1 MQLQIQSYKIRKYY
15 KMKKIRVFCGSSKP
29 ENHTK
34 LENEVISLGNLILKK
49 KLQLVYGG
57 AKIGLMGLVANTILK
72 GGGYVTGI
80 IPKLLSKK
88 EIINKEVSN
97 LIIVNNMHQRKKKM
111 YDLSDAFIILPGG
124 IGTLEEFSEI
134 TTWKILGI
142 EKKPIF
148 LLNFD
153 GFYDNLIQQFEV
165 MEKYNFLYSDILKEV
180 IIINSISDLD
190 SLL

>member
-1 MQLQIQSYKIRKYY
+1 
-15 KMKKIRVFCGSSKP
+15 MKKICVFCGSSKP

-88 EIINKEVSN
+88 EIINKEVSD
-97 LIIVNNMHQRKKKM
+97 LIIVNNMHERKKKM

-153 GFYDNLIQQFEV
+153 GFYDHIIHQFEV

-180 IIINSISDLD
+180 IVINSISDLN

>member
-1 MQLQIQSYKIRKYY
+1 
-15 KMKKIRVFCGSSKP
+15 MKKICVFCGSSKP
-29 ENHTK
+29 KNHTK

-142 EKKPIF
+142 ENKPIF

>member
-1 MQLQIQSYKIRKYY
+1 
-15 KMKKIRVFCGSSKP
+15 MKKICVFCGSSKP

-88 EIINKEVSN
+88 EIINKEVSD
-97 LIIVNNMHQRKKKM
+97 LIIVNNMHERKKKM

-142 EKKPIF
+142 ENKPIF

>member
-1 MQLQIQSYKIRKYY
+1 
-15 KMKKIRVFCGSSKP
+15 MKKICVFCGSSKP
-29 ENHTK
+29 ENNTK
-34 LENEVISLGNLILKK
+34 LENEVISLGNFILKK

-57 AKIGLMGLVANTILK
+57 AKIGLMGLIANTILK

-142 EKKPIF
+142 ENKPIF

-190 SLL
+190 SLI

>member
-1 MQLQIQSYKIRKYY
+1 
-15 KMKKIRVFCGSSKP
+15 MKKICVFCGSSKP
-29 ENHTK
+29 ENHRK

-57 AKIGLMGLVANTILK
+57 AKIGLMGLVANTILE

-88 EIINKEVSN
+88 EIINKEVSD
-97 LIIVNNMHQRKKKM
+97 LIIVNNMHERKKKM

-153 GFYDNLIQQFEV
+153 GFYDHLIQQFEV

-190 SLL
+190 SFL

>member
-1 MQLQIQSYKIRKYY
+1 
-15 KMKKIRVFCGSSKP
+15 MKKICVFFGSSKP

-88 EIINKEVSN
+88 EIINKEVSD
-97 LIIVNNMHQRKKKM
+97 LIIVTNMHERKKKM

-153 GFYDNLIQQFEV
+153 GFYDHLIQQFEV
-165 MEKYNFLYSDILKEV
+165 MQEYNFLYSDILKEV

>member
-1 MQLQIQSYKIRKYY
+1 
-15 KMKKIRVFCGSSKP
+15 MKKICVFCGSSKP
-29 ENHTK
+29 ENDTK
-34 LENEVISLGNLILKK
+34 LENEIISLGNFILKK

-57 AKIGLMGLVANTILK
+57 AKIGLMGLIANTILK

-142 EKKPIF
+142 ENKPIF

-190 SLL
+190 SLI

>member
-1 MQLQIQSYKIRKYY
+1 
-15 KMKKIRVFCGSSKP
+15 MKKICVFCGSSKP

-88 EIINKEVSN
+88 EIINKEVSD
-97 LIIVNNMHQRKKKM
+97 LIIVNNMHERKKKM

-148 LLNFD
+148 LLNFN
-153 GFYDNLIQQFEV
+153 GFYDPLIQQFEV
-165 MEKYNFLYSDILKEV
+165 MGKYNFLYSDILKEV
-180 IIINSISDLD
+180 IVINSISDLD
-190 SLL
+190 SLI

>member
-1 MQLQIQSYKIRKYY
+1 
-15 KMKKIRVFCGSSKP
+15 MKKICVFCGSSKP
-29 ENHTK
+29 ENDTK
-34 LENEVISLGNLILKK
+34 LENEVISLGNFILKK

-57 AKIGLMGLVANTILK
+57 AKIGLMGLIANTILK

-142 EKKPIF
+142 ENKPIF

>member
-1 MQLQIQSYKIRKYY
+1 
-15 KMKKIRVFCGSSKP
+15 MKKICVFCGSSKP
-29 ENHTK
+29 ENDTK
-34 LENEVISLGNLILKK
+34 LENEVISLGNFILKK

-142 EKKPIF
+142 ENKPIF

-190 SLL
+190 CLL

>member
-1 MQLQIQSYKIRKYY
+1 
-15 KMKKIRVFCGSSKP
+15 MKKICVFCGSSKP

-88 EIINKEVSN
+88 EILNKEVSD
-97 LIIVNNMHQRKKKM
+97 LIIVNNMHERKKKM
-111 YDLSDAFIILPGG
+111 YDISDAFIILPGG

-153 GFYDNLIQQFEV
+153 GFYANLIQQFEV

>member
-1 MQLQIQSYKIRKYY
+1 
-15 KMKKIRVFCGSSKP
+15 MKKICVFCGSSKP

-88 EIINKEVSN
+88 EIINKEVSD
-97 LIIVNNMHQRKKKM
+97 LIRVNNMHERKKKM

-148 LLNFD
+148 LLNFQV
-153 GFYDNLIQQFEV
+153 LSKIQNIQLSRLLVVLQF
-165 MEKYNFLYSDILKEV
+165 L
-180 IIINSISDLD
+180 
-190 SLL
+190 

>member
-1 MQLQIQSYKIRKYY
+1 
-15 KMKKIRVFCGSSKP
+15 MKKICVFCGSSKP

-88 EIINKEVSN
+88 EIINKEVSD
-97 LIIVNNMHQRKKKM
+97 LIIVNNMHERKKKM

-142 EKKPIF
+142 ENKPIF

-153 GFYDNLIQQFEV
+153 GFYDNLIQQFKI

-190 SLL
+190 SLI

>member
-1 MQLQIQSYKIRKYY
+1 
-15 KMKKIRVFCGSSKP
+15 MKKICVFCGSSKP

-88 EIINKEVSN
+88 EIINKEVSD
-97 LIIVNNMHQRKKKM
+97 LIIVNNMHERKKKM

-153 GFYDNLIQQFEV
+153 GFYDYIIKQFEV

-180 IIINSISDLD
+180 IVLNSISDLD

>member
-1 MQLQIQSYKIRKYY
+1 MCIRD
-15 KMKKIRVFCGSSKP
+15 S
-29 ENHTK
+29 
-34 LENEVISLGNLILKK
+34 
-49 KLQLVYGG
+49 
-57 AKIGLMGLVANTILK
+57 
-72 GGGYVTGI
+72 
-80 IPKLLSKK
+80 
-88 EIINKEVSN
+88 
-97 LIIVNNMHQRKKKM
+97 NNMHERKKKM

-153 GFYDNLIQQFEV
+153 GFYDHLIQQFEV

-190 SLL
+190 SFL

>member
-1 MQLQIQSYKIRKYY
+1 
-15 KMKKIRVFCGSSKP
+15 MKKICVFCGSSKP

-88 EIINKEVSN
+88 EIINKEVSD
-97 LIIVNNMHQRKKKM
+97 LIIVNNMHERKKKM

-148 LLNFD
+148 LLNFN
-153 GFYDNLIQQFEV
+153 GFYDHLIQQFEV
-165 MEKYNFLYSDILKEV
+165 MGKYNFLYSDILKEV
-180 IIINSISDLD
+180 IVINSISDLD
-190 SLL
+190 SLI

>member
-1 MQLQIQSYKIRKYY
+1 
-15 KMKKIRVFCGSSKP
+15 MKKICVFCGSSKP
-29 ENHTK
+29 ENHTN

-88 EIINKEVSN
+88 EIINKEVSD
-97 LIIVNNMHQRKKKM
+97 LIIVNNMHERKKKM
-111 YDLSDAFIILPGG
+111 YDISDAFIILPGG

-148 LLNFD
+148 LLNFN
-153 GFYDNLIQQFEV
+153 GFYDPLIQQFEV
-165 MEKYNFLYSDILKEV
+165 MGKYNFLYSDILKEV
-180 IIINSISDLD
+180 IVINSISDLD
-190 SLL
+190 SLI

>member
-1 MQLQIQSYKIRKYY
+1 
-15 KMKKIRVFCGSSKP
+15 MKKICVFCGSSKP
-29 ENHTK
+29 ENHTN

-88 EIINKEVSN
+88 EIINKEVSD
-97 LIIVNNMHQRKKKM
+97 LIIVNNMHERKKKM

-148 LLNFD
+148 LLNFN
-153 GFYDNLIQQFEV
+153 GFYDPLIQQFEV
-165 MEKYNFLYSDILKEV
+165 MGKYNFLYSDILKEV
-180 IIINSISDLD
+180 IVINSISDLD
-190 SLL
+190 SLI

>member
-1 MQLQIQSYKIRKYY
+1 
-15 KMKKIRVFCGSSKP
+15 MKKICVFCGSSKP

-142 EKKPIF
+142 ENKPIF

-153 GFYDNLIQQFEV
+153 GFYDNLIQQFEI

-190 SLL
+190 SLI

>member
-1 MQLQIQSYKIRKYY
+1 
-15 KMKKIRVFCGSSKP
+15 MKKICVFCGSSKP
-29 ENHTK
+29 ENHTN

-88 EIINKEVSN
+88 EIINKEVSD
-97 LIIVNNMHQRKKKM
+97 LIIVNNMHERKKKM

-148 LLNFD
+148 LLNFN
-153 GFYDNLIQQFEV
+153 GFYDHLIQQFEV
-165 MEKYNFLYSDILKEV
+165 MGKYNFLYSDILKEV
-180 IIINSISDLD
+180 IVINSISDLD
-190 SLL
+190 SLI

>member
-1 MQLQIQSYKIRKYY
+1 
-15 KMKKIRVFCGSSKP
+15 MKKICVFCGSSKP
-29 ENHTK
+29 KNHTK

-142 EKKPIF
+142 ENKPIF

-153 GFYDNLIQQFEV
+153 GFYDNLIQQFEI

-190 SLL
+190 SLI

>member
-1 MQLQIQSYKIRKYY
+1 
-15 KMKKIRVFCGSSKP
+15 MKKICVFCGSSKP

-88 EIINKEVSN
+88 EIINKEVSD
-97 LIIVNNMHQRKKKM
+97 LIIVNNMHERKKKM

-165 MEKYNFLYSDILKEV
+165 MEKYNFLYSDILKEI

>member
-1 MQLQIQSYKIRKYY
+1 
-15 KMKKIRVFCGSSKP
+15 MKKICVFCGSSKP
-29 ENHTK
+29 ENDTK

-88 EIINKEVSN
+88 EIINKEVSD
-97 LIIVNNMHQRKKKM
+97 LIIVNNMHERKKKM

-142 EKKPIF
+142 ENKPIF

-190 SLL
+190 SLI

>member
-1 MQLQIQSYKIRKYY
+1 
-15 KMKKIRVFCGSSKP
+15 MKKICVFCGSSKP

-142 EKKPIF
+142 ENKPIF

-190 SLL
+190 SFL

>member
-1 MQLQIQSYKIRKYY
+1 
-15 KMKKIRVFCGSSKP
+15 MKKICVFCGSSKP
-29 ENHTK
+29 ENNTK
-34 LENEVISLGNLILKK
+34 LENEVISLGNFILKK

-57 AKIGLMGLVANTILK
+57 AKIGLMGLIANTILK

-142 EKKPIF
+142 ENKPIF

-190 SLL
+190 SFL

>member
-1 MQLQIQSYKIRKYY
+1 
-15 KMKKIRVFCGSSKP
+15 MKKICVFCGSSKP
-29 ENHTK
+29 ENHTT

-88 EIINKEVSN
+88 EIINKEVSD
-97 LIIVNNMHQRKKKM
+97 LIIVNNMHERKKKM

-148 LLNFD
+148 LLNFN
-153 GFYDNLIQQFEV
+153 GFYDPLIQQFEV
-165 MEKYNFLYSDILKEV
+165 MGKYNFLYSDILKEV
-180 IIINSISDLD
+180 IVINSISDLD
-190 SLL
+190 SLI

>member
-1 MQLQIQSYKIRKYY
+1 
-15 KMKKIRVFCGSSKP
+15 MKKICVFCGSSKP
-29 ENHTK
+29 ENNTK
-34 LENEVISLGNLILKK
+34 LENEVISLGNFILKK

-88 EIINKEVSN
+88 EIINKKVSD
-97 LIIVNNMHQRKKKM
+97 LIIVNNMHERKKKM

-142 EKKPIF
+142 ENKPIF

-190 SLL
+190 SLI

>member
-1 MQLQIQSYKIRKYY
+1 
-15 KMKKIRVFCGSSKP
+15 MKKICVFCGSSKP
-29 ENHTK
+29 ENHTN

-97 LIIVNNMHQRKKKM
+97 LIIVNNMHERKKKM

-148 LLNFD
+148 LLNFN
-153 GFYDNLIQQFEV
+153 GFYDPLIQQFEV
-165 MEKYNFLYSDILKEV
+165 MGKYNFLYSDILKEV
-180 IIINSISDLD
+180 IVINSISDLD
-190 SLL
+190 SLI

>member
-1 MQLQIQSYKIRKYY
+1 
-15 KMKKIRVFCGSSKP
+15 MKKICVFCGSSKP
-29 ENHTK
+29 ENDTK
-34 LENEVISLGNLILKK
+34 LENEVISLGNFILKK

-142 EKKPIF
+142 ENKPIF

-180 IIINSISDLD
+180 IVINSISDLD

>member
-1 MQLQIQSYKIRKYY
+1 
-15 KMKKIRVFCGSSKP
+15 MKKICVFCGSSKP

-88 EIINKEVSN
+88 EIINKEVSD
-97 LIIVNNMHQRKKKM
+97 LIIVNNMHERKKKM

-142 EKKPIF
+142 ENKPIF

-190 SLL
+190 SLI